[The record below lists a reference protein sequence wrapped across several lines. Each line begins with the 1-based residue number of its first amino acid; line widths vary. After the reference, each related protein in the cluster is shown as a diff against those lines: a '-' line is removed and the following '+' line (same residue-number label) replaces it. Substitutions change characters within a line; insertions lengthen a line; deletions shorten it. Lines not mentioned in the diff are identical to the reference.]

1 MSSGAG
7 YSALQSPSNGTNKL
21 LVLPMGNM
29 HSKLQLL
36 KYPQSLRIAVPSG
49 NLVPYDWGE
58 TGVMENT
65 VFLIDL
71 PRLEDSATPEA
82 SSNASTLFKEELIY
96 FLRAQGLDDSLVKSL
111 DNYDFSA
118 TARYGFIHS
127 M

>member
-1 MSSGAG
+1 
-7 YSALQSPSNGTNKL
+7 
-21 LVLPMGNM
+21 MGNM

-36 KYPQSLRIAVPSG
+36 KYPRSLRIAVPSG

-71 PRLEDSATPEA
+71 PRLEDSARSKA
-82 SSNASTLFKEELIY
+82 SSGASTLFKDELVY
-96 FLRAQGLDDSLVKSL
+96 FLRAQGLEDSLITSL